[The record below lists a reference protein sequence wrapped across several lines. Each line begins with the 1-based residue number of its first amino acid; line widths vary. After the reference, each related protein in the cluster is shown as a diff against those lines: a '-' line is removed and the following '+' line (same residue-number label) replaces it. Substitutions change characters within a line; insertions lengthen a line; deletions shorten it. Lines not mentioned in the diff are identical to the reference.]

1 MIISSSKNSNRGK
14 SKKILIFI
22 AIPIFAIIF
31 GFLAYRPILDKIDQ
45 DRFAKLDTQMRK
57 VYKSIEEVSGKSDAW
72 TYEKSCE
79 PEYSGPW
86 QTGRYYCTTKISM
99 DKTIASAKEVADLQD
114 KYYPII
120 DSSEVLKAESKLDS
134 QPAGDFGISFV
145 VSSAE
150 KRYIEDSTK
159 VSCNYLNKLDQTVDD
174 KNFSTKK
181 YGSVI
186 EDGVGS
192 VNMSLT
198 CSGKSYKNWY

>member
-1 MIISSSKNSNRGK
+1 MASGFS
-14 SKKILIFI
+14 
-22 AIPIFAIIF
+22 IFAIIF

-120 DSSEVLKAESKLDS
+120 DSSEALKAESELDL

-150 KRYIEDSTK
+150 KRYIEKSTDLECK
-159 VSCNYLNKLDQTVDD
+159 YSISLSQRVNDN
-174 KNFSTKK
+174 TKSYEENVI
-181 YGSVI
+181 YGSGI
-186 EDGVGS
+186 NDGI
-192 VNMSLT
+192 
-198 CSGKSYKNWY
+198 GKITITLESTNKARSNWYVAS